1 MQPEGFILFFRCK
14 TSMMGAPFG
23 ADPRFPSLFRDL
35 SVRGK
40 EAGTKRR
47 GKWWATAMSGV
58 LLGLLLTTV
67 DPALQLRRDIQ
78 ADRYLQAEKGIRE
91 QDFEGAKEAIN
102 RIPAFQAQHGLEIP
116 EQFFSGTRR
125 YWIGLSSTKQ
135 RPRI

>member
-1 MQPEGFILFFRCK
+1 
-14 TSMMGAPFG
+14 MMGAPFG

-47 GKWWATAMSGV
+47 GKWWATAVSGV

-78 ADRYLQAEKGIRE
+78 ADRYLQAERGS
-91 QDFEGAKEAIN
+91 GS
-102 RIPAFQAQHGLEIP
+102 RISRA
-116 EQFFSGTRR
+116 RR
-125 YWIGLSSTKQ
+125 
-135 RPRI
+135 RP